1 MRRPE
6 LARSRRAAAPPERRA
21 HRLCGPS
28 LARSEGTVAFPP
40 EHVGI
45 DSFHRFQTSDAEIV
59 MIPDG
64 VHLHIGSLLFE
75 GVDQIDLTGPFE
87 VLSRIP
93 NSTYRIYGKTAEPV
107 RDLKGLRLTPDAT
120 LAEAPPLDV
129 LHVPGGFGQE
139 ALMDDAEALGWI
151 RQQAEGACAIFSVC
165 TGALLCGAAGLL
177 KGRRATTHWAS
188 FHLLPYFGAIPVNER
203 VVVDGAWVFAA
214 GVTAGIDGALR
225 LAAELRG
232 DDAART
238 IQLYMVYAPE
248 PPFDSGTPETAPA
261 AILAQARQSVAGITA
276 QRETTA
282 RRIANRLGIDLSGA
296 AT

>member
-1 MRRPE
+1 M
-6 LARSRRAAAPPERRA
+6 
-21 HRLCGPS
+21 
-28 LARSEGTVAFPP
+28 V
-40 EHVGI
+40 
-45 DSFHRFQTSDAEIV
+45 
-59 MIPDG
+59 PDDT
-64 VHLHIGSLLFE
+64 HLQIGSLLFE
-75 GVDQIDLTGPFE
+75 GLDQIDLTGPFE

-93 NSTYRIYGKTAEPV
+93 NSTYRLYGKTAEPV
-107 RDLKGLRLTPDAT
+107 RDLKGLRLTPDAA
-120 LAEAPPLDV
+120 LSDAPRLDV

-139 ALMDDAEALGWI
+139 ALMEDAEVLAWI
-151 RQQAEGACAIFSVC
+151 RQQAAAARSVFSVC

-203 VVVDGAWVFAA
+203 VVVDGNWIFAA

-261 AILAQARQSVAGITA
+261 AILAHARQSIAGITA
-276 QRETTA
+276 RREASA
-282 RRIANRLGIDLSGA
+282 RRVAGHLGINVSGSVP
-296 AT
+296 